1 VRSFIVVIPA
11 KLFHSVSG
19 ERGFSFHDSHLCL
32 NTGDFR
38 REMSELGKQY
48 IRDLNVE
55 KLCKHLKT
63 EDGLT
68 LDDRG
73 NSLLHTA
80 VRMFATLS
88 NTDFSGRYVLLKIMQ
103 KLITGG
109 VQVNLLN
116 AEGHSALFLLLC
128 HSVYKNKLNVYFR
141 HFPLIEAVSL
151 LLKNWAHPDVLCS
164 DNLIRATERFGPSR
178 RSHQTCAHVS
188 CVHVLMPHM
197 PERTTYIVEL
207 LKVLFEKGDPNVVN
221 DDNETILHHI
231 LSTPR
236 KKEDSCF
243 CSIDEEDQMYIGASE
258 KPDLG
263 TNLEGKEAAE
273 EKTPIMKADVE
284 MLLAVLIAFRSS
296 LDVNKADGRNGDTIL
311 HYLAKL
317 VSAQTVADRRMGTES
332 SAWHAVV
339 NCIEQLF
346 CYKNIDIE
354 IRNNDDYTAF
364 DIIEVATRSV
374 GTMDALWA
382 KPLWG
387 AFFAFGKYRKERDE
401 ASEEAFVPSAQVLWR
416 RGGVHDFFGSDAILR
431 PFDHEHCIEIANF
444 CKRGQYVALKLLMRK
459 RGHQQSVPWQNAF
472 ARIIGNG
479 KLLLAVRGFKDNNP
493 AKTPRNNALRY
504 SYYKIVRLLIRCGV
518 DPNAVQTSMPFTP
531 MQVLLDR
538 SDFFLGCGR
547 AYAVSLSPTYK
558 QSTSTW
564 DHIVIADLVN
574 AGARFGQCIV
584 QSVFGPHKSRQYVNT
599 ERPVEHI
606 WLKMDHIRVH
616 EFGMLLLVLE
626 LGKGRVIGLNE
637 QDTDGNT
644 LIHWLVGILTGC
656 NGWKGKSMR
665 NLQDTKMLSRV
676 FDLMSPLQFD
686 ARICNFNGEST
697 GQILLKTYPGNTILS
712 AEMKASINHFRVKAQ
727 AFILGSY
734 SAQLHLFLLGV
745 NDKKRGT
752 HSHSLWLMALTS
764 DCITL
769 ILDQILL

>member
-1 VRSFIVVIPA
+1 MHSFIVVIPA

-128 HSVYKNKLNVYFR
+128 HSVYNNKLNVYFR

-151 LLKNWAHPDVLCS
+151 LLKNCAHPDVLCS

-317 VSAQTVADRRMGTES
+317 VSALTVAD
-332 SAWHAVV
+332 
-339 NCIEQLF
+339 
-346 CYKNIDIE
+346 
-354 IRNNDDYTAF
+354 
-364 DIIEVATRSV
+364 
-374 GTMDALWA
+374 
-382 KPLWG
+382 
-387 AFFAFGKYRKERDE
+387 
-401 ASEEAFVPSAQVLWR
+401 
-416 RGGVHDFFGSDAILR
+416 
-431 PFDHEHCIEIANF
+431 
-444 CKRGQYVALKLLMRK
+444 
-459 RGHQQSVPWQNAF
+459 
-472 ARIIGNG
+472 
-479 KLLLAVRGFKDNNP
+479 
-493 AKTPRNNALRY
+493 
-504 SYYKIVRLLIRCGV
+504 
-518 DPNAVQTSMPFTP
+518 
-531 MQVLLDR
+531 
-538 SDFFLGCGR
+538 
-547 AYAVSLSPTYK
+547 
-558 QSTSTW
+558 
-564 DHIVIADLVN
+564 
-574 AGARFGQCIV
+574 
-584 QSVFGPHKSRQYVNT
+584 
-599 ERPVEHI
+599 
-606 WLKMDHIRVH
+606 
-616 EFGMLLLVLE
+616 
-626 LGKGRVIGLNE
+626 
-637 QDTDGNT
+637 
-644 LIHWLVGILTGC
+644 
-656 NGWKGKSMR
+656 
-665 NLQDTKMLSRV
+665 
-676 FDLMSPLQFD
+676 
-686 ARICNFNGEST
+686 
-697 GQILLKTYPGNTILS
+697 
-712 AEMKASINHFRVKAQ
+712 
-727 AFILGSY
+727 
-734 SAQLHLFLLGV
+734 
-745 NDKKRGT
+745 
-752 HSHSLWLMALTS
+752 
-764 DCITL
+764 
-769 ILDQILL
+769 